1 MLAFV
6 MVFLAVVIPLPST
19 KLLEP
24 RQFGVLEVYT
34 TRARLHSIYFT
45 KLSACFRRL
54 LTDGWSWK
62 RNSIIGD
69 GSTSERFWFARR
81 VIALLNGSTIWVDCS
96 AYSSAW
102 YSIARLKAL
111 PIGITIK
118 PKAPINASNK
128 GMVAGSARLVYIC
141 WVSTAQRS

>member
-1 MLAFV
+1 MLAFAI
-6 MVFLAVVIPLPST
+6 VFLAVVIPLLST
-19 KLLEP
+19 KSLEP
-24 RQFGVLEVYT
+24 RQFDLLEVYT
-34 TRARLHSIYFT
+34 TCALLHSIYSLSVPYGFVERAT

-62 RNSIIGD
+62 RNSMMGD

-81 VIALLNGSTIWVDCS
+81 VIALLKGSTIWVDCS

-128 GMVAGSARLVYIC
+128 GMVAGS
-141 WVSTAQRS
+141 